1 MKMEL
6 DEALEKLKKAGILVE
21 ADEEGYYSDQEVK
34 EILAKLHKTKA
45 VINPIGS
52 KYRIAASDNTGLGVI
67 IKDDPDRWYF
77 KIYDMQVNTTY
88 MQLQQS
94 YGTDAPKGFSDI
106 DEACEIINRYCEAAD
121 YLKQEKERIALATRK
136 MLNWEN

>member
-1 MKMEL
+1 MDL
-6 DEALEKLKKAGILVE
+6 QEALHTLKNAGYLME
-21 ADEEGYYSDQEVK
+21 ADEEGYYSDNEVK

-45 VINPIGS
+45 IINTIGS

-77 KIYDMQVNTTY
+77 KIFDMEVNRTY
-88 MQLQQS
+88 MQLTPKQS

-106 DEACEIINRYCEAAD
+106 DEACEIINKYCDAVD
-121 YLKQEKERIALATRK
+121 YLTEEKERIAKTASK
-136 MLNWEN
+136 MLR